1 MAAGVERVDVY
12 RGEIG
17 STNEQI
23 EGMINYLLEG
33 VRQSNDRGLRDLL
46 YRFLKNRTSSFGPSY
61 IRSLLGV
68 MRRCILE
75 NAGENSIEEFTKAI
89 KRCIPISQESLED
102 DNEVFEEDDPYDVD
116 GGKRRRRRTRRSS
129 KRRTSGGKRRT
140 TQKRKRR
147 SSRRRL

>member
-1 MAAGVERVDVY
+1 MAAGVERVVIY

-17 STNEQI
+17 STNQQI
-23 EGMINYLLEG
+23 NSMIRYLLEG
-33 VRQSNDRGLRDLL
+33 VRHLNDRGLNDLL
-46 YRFLKNRTSSFGPSY
+46 YRFLKNRTSLFGPSY
-61 IRSLLGV
+61 IRSLLEV

-75 NAGENSIEEFTKAI
+75 NRGENSIEEFTKTI

-102 DNEVFEEDDPYDVD
+102 DNEVFEEEDPYDVM
-116 GGKRRRRRTRRSS
+116 GGKRKSSKRSS

-140 TQKRKRR
+140 TYRRRRR